1 MPLTSDAQHN
11 SSAQTTT
18 ALEQIV
24 RRMLKCGHQNSKTN
38 HEIDFKNHEIHE
50 ILFNSSSPNLWL
62 CCCFDIM
69 FASLRL
75 TLAGQPM
82 VAGKPIKLKNPNAGF
97 FKAAFPFLAFCVA
110 GSYFVSRFQSER
122 LYMTDKQR
130 NSMSMAEAKRREEEV
145 EAELERIQKYVL
157 LLFHLSHICSLII

>member
-1 MPLTSDAQHN
+1 MKS
-11 SSAQTTT
+11 T
-18 ALEQIV
+18 AKIMKFMKFCSIQL
-24 RRMLKCGHQNSKTN
+24 
-38 HEIDFKNHEIHE
+38 
-50 ILFNSSSPNLWL
+50 NSSSPNL
-62 CCCFDIM
+62 CCFDIM

-75 TLAGQPM
+75 TLAAQPM

-145 EAELERIQKYVL
+145 EAELERIQKYV
-157 LLFHLSHICSLII
+157 